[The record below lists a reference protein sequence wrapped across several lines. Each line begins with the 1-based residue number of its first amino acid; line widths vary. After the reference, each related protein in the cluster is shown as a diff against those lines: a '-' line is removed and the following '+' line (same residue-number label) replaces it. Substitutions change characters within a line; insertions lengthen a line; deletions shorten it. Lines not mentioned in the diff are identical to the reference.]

1 MDKKYDLTEGNVLK
15 TIVYFMLP
23 ILAGNVF
30 QQLYST
36 VDTII
41 VGRTLGAD
49 ALAAVGGTGSI
60 QFMVFGF
67 SSGLASGVTVLTS
80 QYIGAKDREK
90 ASRSVAMIYMVDIG
104 ITIICT
110 VGGILLLP
118 VLLNILHMP
127 SELYGRAYTYQ
138 FICFAGLAGKLL
150 YNLEASLLRAIGDS
164 RTPLIFLILASMMNI
179 ILDLIFIIDFIISSF

>member
-67 SSGLASGVTVLTS
+67 SSGL
-80 QYIGAKDREK
+80 
-90 ASRSVAMIYMVDIG
+90 
-104 ITIICT
+104 
-110 VGGILLLP
+110 P
-118 VLLNILHMP
+118 VESP
-127 SELYGRAYTYQ
+127 
-138 FICFAGLAGKLL
+138 C
-150 YNLEASLLRAIGDS
+150 
-164 RTPLIFLILASMMNI
+164 
-179 ILDLIFIIDFIISSF
+179 